1 MSLAHY
7 LSNCFNPCAYDC
19 ASRRLAEAR
28 DLVNRIINSLRDFKE
43 KNTWG
48 AVYRDLSNL
57 RASPHRVSL
66 ILLL

>member
-19 ASRRLAEAR
+19 ASRHLAEAR
-28 DLVNRIINSLRDFKE
+28 DLANQIINSLRDFKE
-43 KNTWG
+43 KSAWVD
-48 AVYRDLSNL
+48 VYRDLRNL

>member
-19 ASRRLAEAR
+19 ASRHLAEAR
-28 DLVNRIINSLRDFKE
+28 DLANRIINSLRDFKE
-43 KNTWG
+43 KNAWG
-48 AVYRDLSNL
+48 DVYRDLRNL